1 MEKPNNDLK
10 SLIFKKDKQ
19 NSKTDLKMPAL
30 SPAGFAVKSRTY
42 PSKSQE
48 FRMLETV
55 IFLLLEQQLCLVES
69 TDQGVL

>member
-1 MEKPNNDLK
+1 MAKPNNDLK
-10 SLIFKKDKQ
+10 TLIFTKDKQ
-19 NSKTDLKMPAL
+19 NSKTDLKMPVL
-30 SPAGFAVKSRTY
+30 LPAGFAVKSRAY

-48 FRMLETV
+48 FRMLETI